1 MHKPLPKPDASG
13 NIDPSKLPKSL
24 SSSIRVTGEITLD
37 GQVLKTLPSYNLGTD
52 IQAKMG
58 FQSPRGM
65 RLANKEFVAGEYH
78 AIGYNMQGIGK
89 PQMERLKAKLEN
101 LNNKIQSKEE
111 AQIKHLM
118 GMMSQ
123 AQCYRQ
129 SYKVTLV

>member
-1 MHKPLPKPDASG
+1 MHKPLPKPDASS

-58 FQSPRGM
+58 FMSPNNSWS
-65 RLANKEFVAGEYH
+65 LPNKQFSAGEYH

-89 PQMERLKAKLEN
+89 PQMERLPA
-101 LNNKIQSKEE
+101 
-111 AQIKHLM
+111 H
-118 GMMSQ
+118 
-123 AQCYRQ
+123 
-129 SYKVTLV
+129 